1 LITRVS
7 REATEIVVASKDL
20 MNWRR
25 HNTWIALPVKE
36 EVSEVSFPKRTKT
49 DLVKSTKENSL
60 N

>member
-7 REATEIVVASKDL
+7 REATEIVVASKNI

-25 HNTWIALPVKE
+25 HNTLIALPVKE
-36 EVSEVSFPKRTKT
+36 EESMVSFPKRTKT
-49 DLVKSTKENSL
+49 DLVKSTKDGSL